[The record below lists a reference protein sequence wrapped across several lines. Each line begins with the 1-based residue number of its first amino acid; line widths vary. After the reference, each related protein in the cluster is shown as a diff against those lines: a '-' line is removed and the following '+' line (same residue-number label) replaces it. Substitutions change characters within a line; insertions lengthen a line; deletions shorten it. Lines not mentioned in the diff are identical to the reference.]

1 MIIIFALRSD
11 AKMFMLNSLRS
22 DAEMFMLNSLLFI
35 KPFGVFQVPA
45 NSPATTA
52 FWGMDNCLT
61 DPIRMDLGF
70 TAKIS
75 VIVWG

>member
-1 MIIIFALRSD
+1 MSTLNTLRSD
-11 AKMFMLNSLRS
+11 AKMSTVNT
-22 DAEMFMLNSLLFI
+22 LLFI

-52 FWGMDNCLT
+52 FWGMDNHLT
-61 DPIRMDLGF
+61 DPIRAGLGS
-70 TAKIS
+70 TPKIS